1 MTLYKR
7 VCEENEKLK
16 AINESNCS
24 EKLNLESICSQLD
37 SESDK
42 LRNEVSNL
50 KNESEY
56 YKDNCQILADK
67 STDMNRQ
74 VTQMGNVIEDLKYHN
89 ENLRNENKMLKKKE
103 GLGDSFNKSLNGS
116 GLKDNNRDKENMD
129 LRNEL
134 NAVYKKIDSIDTE

>member
-37 SESDK
+37 
-42 LRNEVSNL
+42 
-50 KNESEY
+50 SEY